1 MKREDEMGTSRSVTW
16 QIDRLRLMNEIVLE
30 AAAVELRAAAFG
42 IAAAVREM
50 RPSASFVTLGPSGW
64 DDGLVV
70 VEWEDSS
77 GVQHEESVA
86 FLHDTDG
93 EVSFPF
99 PDARNIAVGEQG
111 ELIAVPTMS
120 LHPGETLLYT
130 LDIDRTLSQFSAT
143 PPIAEILRVHQSP
156 TSDTVVTAVF
166 GVPVE
171 DVSLIEQFTVNA
183 FTRPTWDQWV
193 RHRDDCLTRASDSM
207 RSWVRVAFFNPPGG
221 HLIRGRQRRPWLQP

>member
-1 MKREDEMGTSRSVTW
+1 MGTSRSVTW

-42 IAAAVREM
+42 IAVAVREL
-50 RPSASFVTLGPSGW
+50 RPSASFVTLGPCDW

-70 VEWEDSS
+70 VEWEDGS
-77 GVQHEESVA
+77 GVHHEETVS
-86 FLHDTDG
+86 FLHESDG

-99 PDARNIAVGEQG
+99 PEARTIAVGEEG
-111 ELIAVPTMS
+111 ELVAVPTMS
-120 LHPGETLLYT
+120 LQGRGETLYT
-130 LDIDRTLSQFSAT
+130 LNIERTLSEFSAT

-193 RHRDDCLTRASDSM
+193 RHRDDCLARASDSM